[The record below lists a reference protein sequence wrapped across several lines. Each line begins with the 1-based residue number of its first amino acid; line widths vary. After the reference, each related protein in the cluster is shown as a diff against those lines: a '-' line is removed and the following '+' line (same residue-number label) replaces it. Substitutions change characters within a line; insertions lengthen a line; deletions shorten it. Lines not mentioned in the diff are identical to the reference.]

1 MERKPKAEILLFC
14 ANHYYI
20 ATAVLH
26 GKTSFSVGGARGNGY
41 SMSLFFYPRK
51 NSTSSIYLIFSTHFF
66 FQCRSN
72 VIFTLV
78 LYTSLYIFQYC
89 VFCNDLSN
97 GFLKNFPY
105 YIYTVMLG
113 YLFLLITIA
122 LASAWFDFIS
132 TKAFC
137 KYNMQMCLMQQLQMN
152 IVCNDPILGFHN
164 RG

>member
-1 MERKPKAEILLFC
+1 
-14 ANHYYI
+14 
-20 ATAVLH
+20 
-26 GKTSFSVGGARGNGY
+26 
-41 SMSLFFYPRK
+41 
-51 NSTSSIYLIFSTHFF
+51 
-66 FQCRSN
+66 
-72 VIFTLV
+72 
-78 LYTSLYIFQYC
+78 
-89 VFCNDLSN
+89 
-97 GFLKNFPY
+97 
-105 YIYTVMLG
+105 MLG